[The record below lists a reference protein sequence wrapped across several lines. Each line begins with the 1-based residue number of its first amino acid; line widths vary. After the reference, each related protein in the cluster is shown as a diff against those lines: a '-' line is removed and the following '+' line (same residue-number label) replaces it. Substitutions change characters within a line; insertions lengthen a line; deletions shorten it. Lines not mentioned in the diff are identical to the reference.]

1 MRIRFLGMLLLG
13 IVSTFVD
20 VRVLFAQCAN
30 GACASHQLLPS
41 SRTVEIIRTPVVH
54 ERRVEVQHVP
64 VVRAE
69 THTMYQMTA
78 PQYSRTTTYGSM
90 SSTMS
95 YGAGQRFMTPPQRG
109 LFGRPRRGAGW

>member
-1 MRIRFLGMLLLG
+1 MRISFLGMLLLG

-30 GACASHQLLPS
+30 GACASHQLLP
-41 SRTVEIIRTPVVH
+41 
-54 ERRVEVQHVP
+54 
-64 VVRAE
+64 
-69 THTMYQMTA
+69 MYQMTA